1 MKGITY
7 QPFIPYSLRI
17 KGWPLTPQ
25 HKWVYSPYC
34 SLQILYGGDM
44 ENLFNNQVL
53 LELKTIAFI
62 FDSGVIL

>member
-7 QPFIPYSLRI
+7 QPFIPYFLRI

-53 LELKTIAFI
+53 LELKAIAFM